1 MVKIIKE
8 RDYVVEINQ
17 KDQSK
22 VSIKYDDLVIEIDII
37 NLVSKS
43 LEQVNSDSDTSW
55 IDELYD
61 ML

>member
-1 MVKIIKE
+1 MVKIIRE
-8 RDYVVEINQ
+8 HDYVVEINQ

-22 VSIKYDDLVIEIDII
+22 VSIKYDNLVIEVDII
-37 NLVSKS
+37 KLVFKS

-55 IDELYD
+55 IDELHD